1 MAAMKITIQLKVF
14 SAPIKTVKTR
24 KYGSLQDHDKTS
36 LQSTQPPPFEPYNGK
51 PLTDLPVG
59 GERTVRG
66 LMTSNE
72 NQ

>member
-36 LQSTQPPPFEPYNGK
+36 LESPLFEPYNGK

>member
-36 LQSTQPPPFEPYNGK
+36 LQSTQPPPLSLTTANPLQIFQLAVKEP
-51 PLTDLPVG
+51 
-59 GERTVRG
+59 
-66 LMTSNE
+66 
-72 NQ
+72 

>member
-36 LQSTQPPPFEPYNGK
+36 LQSTQPPPPLSLTTANPLQIFQLAVKEP
-51 PLTDLPVG
+51 
-59 GERTVRG
+59 
-66 LMTSNE
+66 
-72 NQ
+72 